1 MKQQREKQKR
11 EADFLRQAEQAEE
24 ERKIQELKAK
34 EEARGCSWGI
44 GMNMQEFKVN
54 LLSLPISSFPFY
66 FQLLIIV
73 WSAHFF

>member
-44 GMNMQEFKVN
+44 GMNKN
-54 LLSLPISSFPFY
+54 LKLTYSPFPFRSP
-66 FQLLIIV
+66 FHPI
-73 WSAHFF
+73 FRC